1 MKILI
6 KNCNLISMSDKRD
19 RLEENIDILI
29 ENDSISKIEK
39 NINEDVDKIIDAS
52 NKVVMPGLINT
63 HSHIP
68 MSIFRETVDGYK
80 TQDWLNKEIWP
91 RENNLTTDNVYWATL
106 LSCTEMIKT
115 GCTTINDMYFYTDDI
130 IKAALDSG
138 IRLQTT
144 RTLMGDTKEDQT
156 RINELKELIKKYK
169 DPKITF
175 NVGIHGLYTSKEDY
189 VKECV
194 RFAQIEKLPIHMHF
208 CENIEER
215 NDIINGYNVDTPA
228 RVIENDFNKVHNV
241 LAHCVKLTNEDINIL
256 KNTNTYI
263 STCPISN
270 LKLGCGVAPISD
282 MVESGLC
289 VSLGTDG
296 QGSGSNLDMFEV
308 MKFVSLLQKGV
319 NEDPTLLTA
328 YDVLKMATINGA
340 RALDIKDIGSIEVGK
355 KADIIIINM
364 SDVLTRPINNVFA
377 EIVYNVKGY
386 NVETTIVNGNILMEN
401 KKLKLDEEKIY
412 DECDKIKLI

>member
-106 LSCTEMIKT
+106 LSCIEMIKT

-156 RINELKELIKKYK
+156 RINELKELIKKYN

-215 NDIINGYNVDTPA
+215 NDIINEYNVDTPA

-241 LAHCVKLTNEDINIL
+241 LAHCVKLTKEDINIL

-296 QGSGSNLDMFEV
+296 QGSGSNLDMFEA

-340 RALDIKDIGSIEVGK
+340 KALDIKDIGSIEVGK

-364 SDVLTRPINNVFA
+364 SDVLTRPINNIFA

-401 KKLKLDEEKIY
+401 KELKLDEKKIY

>member
-91 RENNLTTDNVYWATL
+91 RENNLTGDNVYWASL
-106 LSCTEMIKT
+106 LSCIEMIKT

-156 RINELKELIKKYK
+156 RINELKELIKKYN

-215 NDIINGYNVDTPA
+215 NDIIKEYNVDTPA
-228 RVIENDFNKVHNV
+228 RVIANDFKKVHNV
-241 LAHCVKLTNEDINIL
+241 LAHCVKITKEDINIL
-256 KNTNTYI
+256 KDTNTYI
-263 STCPISN
+263 SSCPISN

-282 MVESGLC
+282 MVKSGLC

-308 MKFVSLLQKGV
+308 MKFTALLQKGI
-319 NEDPTLLTA
+319 NEDPTLLNA

-364 SDVLTRPINNVFA
+364 SDVLTRPINNIFA